1 MHVIYQSLRVRGKTV
16 LHTGSCYARKIS
28 ATYVSAV
35 MRLVQDY
42 SEVTDLHG

>member
-1 MHVIYQSLRVRGKTV
+1 MHVINQSLCVRGKIV
-16 LHTGSCYARKIS
+16 LQTGSCYVRKIL

-42 SEVTDLHG
+42 SEVTDLHR